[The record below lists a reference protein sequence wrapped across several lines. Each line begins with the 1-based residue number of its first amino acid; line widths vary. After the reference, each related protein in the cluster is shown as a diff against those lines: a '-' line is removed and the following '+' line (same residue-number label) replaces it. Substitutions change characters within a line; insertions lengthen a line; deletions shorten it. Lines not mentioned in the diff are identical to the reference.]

1 MFIFSWIDM
10 KIGIVGLPNVGKS
23 TLFNALTKSYSAPAE
38 NFPFCTIEPNVGIVN
53 VKDKRLEAL
62 SEMSHTQKIV
72 YAAIEFVDI
81 AGLVKGASQ
90 WEGLGNKFLSHIRET
105 DAIVQ
110 VLRYFKETDVVHVE
124 GTVDPM
130 RDVEIIN
137 TELILCDLDQ
147 IDRNLPNIQKRAK
160 LAANKDDAKLAVVLE
175 QVQTVLRQGKIAHSL
190 KEYLSAEEWKLLK
203 PYNFLTMKPFVYA
216 INISQDDISEAHHI
230 QEEFMVKLQSPVAI
244 VCAKLESEM
253 MEFEDEEKQDF
264 MKELLSLD
272 KISHIPTLDDLIAL
286 AYNRVGLMYYFT
298 TWEKE
303 SRAWAIPIGSTAP
316 QAAGAIHTDFERG
329 FIKAE
334 VVRCDELLACWSWAK
349 AKEKWLVKLE
359 GKEYIVRDGDV
370 MIFKFNV

>member
-1 MFIFSWIDM
+1 M

-62 SEMSHTQKIV
+62 SVMSHTQKIV

-81 AGLVKGASQ
+81 AGLVKWASQ
-90 WEGLGNKFLSHIRET
+90 WEWLWNKFLSHIRET

-110 VLRYFKETDVVHVE
+110 VLRYFKESDVVHVE
-124 GTVDPM
+124 WTVDPM

-137 TELILCDLDQ
+137 TELILSDLDQ
-147 IDRNLPNIQKRAK
+147 IDRNLPAIQKRAK
-160 LAANKDDAKLAVVLE
+160 ITSNKDDGKLAHILE
-175 QVQTVLRQGKIAHSL
+175 QVQTVLREGKIVHSL

-216 INISQDDISEAHHI
+216 INISQDDIPEAHHI

-244 VCAKLESEM
+244 VCAKLESEL
-253 MEFEDEEKQDF
+253 MEFDDEEKQDF
-264 MKELLSLD
+264 MKELLSLE
-272 KISHIPTLDDLIAL
+272 KISHIPTLDDLISL
-286 AYNRVGLMYYFT
+286 AYNKVGLMYYFT
-298 TWEKE
+298 TGEKE

-334 VVRCDELLACWSWAK
+334 VVRCNELLECGSWAK

-359 GKEYIVRDGDV
+359 GKDYIVRDGDV